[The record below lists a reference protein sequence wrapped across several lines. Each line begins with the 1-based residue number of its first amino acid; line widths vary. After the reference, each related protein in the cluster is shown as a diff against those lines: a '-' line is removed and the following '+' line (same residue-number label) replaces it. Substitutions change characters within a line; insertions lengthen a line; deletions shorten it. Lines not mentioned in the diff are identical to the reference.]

1 MMESKF
7 EFEELPFDLKYK
19 ITREFTTKDILHFAD
34 TLRSK
39 KVYYGFFKPEILDVR
54 KLLHY
59 MVRGDHNRVQ
69 QILKEN
75 IHLMF
80 KMDKVTD
87 CSGREF
93 ENVSSF
99 EYALWALDK
108 HMWTMMIS
116 CIPQSKE
123 GRELFAQLL
132 AQYNNVNT
140 KGVTYQFNGKTITE
154 KHFDFENTII
164 KAAHLTQVYSP
175 VL

>member
-7 EFEELPFDLKYK
+7 EFEELPIDLKYK

-80 KMDKVTD
+80 KMGNLVKHINKIVNP
-87 CSGREF
+87 GR
-93 ENVSSF
+93 
-99 EYALWALDK
+99 
-108 HMWTMMIS
+108 
-116 CIPQSKE
+116 
-123 GRELFAQLL
+123 
-132 AQYNNVNT
+132 
-140 KGVTYQFNGKTITE
+140 GKFYRPICTIGCGTL
-154 KHFDFENTII
+154 H
-164 KAAHLTQVYSP
+164 ASP
-175 VL
+175 HIFI